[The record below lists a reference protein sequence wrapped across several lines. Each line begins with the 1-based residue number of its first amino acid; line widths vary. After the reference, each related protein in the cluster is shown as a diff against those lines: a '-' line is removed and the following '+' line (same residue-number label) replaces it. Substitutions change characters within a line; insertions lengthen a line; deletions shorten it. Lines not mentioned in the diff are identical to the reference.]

1 MNIGAAAREV
11 PVHLEGDPSASRP
24 RARAGHRR
32 VIDLEPI
39 KPVQAKVAETEDADI
54 SPADN
59 YRGRIIDLR
68 V

>member
-1 MNIGAAAREV
+1 MTIGAAIHEV
-11 PVHLEGDPSASRP
+11 PVQFETDLPASGP

-39 KPVQAKVAETEDADI
+39 APLRANAIESEDADV
-54 SPADN
+54 SPAGDH
-59 YRGRIIDLR
+59 RGRIIDLR

>member
-1 MNIGAAAREV
+1 MNIGAAVREV
-11 PVHLEGDPSASRP
+11 PVHLDGDPSASRP

-39 KPVQAKVAETEDADI
+39 ASVKTKTVETEDAATA
-54 SPADN
+54 PAEDH
-59 YRGRIIDLR
+59 RGRIIDLR